1 MNLLKSNIRKPFGI
15 LSVKISV
22 FASSGFAFTVSLY
35 LSLPVITSNL
45 EKVF

>member
-1 MNLLKSNIRKPFGI
+1 MLFDI

-22 FASSGFAFTVSLY
+22 FTDFGFAFTVSLC
-35 LSLPVITSNL
+35 LSLPQITGNL

>member
-1 MNLLKSNIRKPFGI
+1 MPFAK

-22 FASSGFAFTVSLY
+22 FVGSGFAFTVSLY
-35 LSLPVITSNL
+35 LPLPGITGNL

>member
-1 MNLLKSNIRKPFGI
+1 MPLGK

-35 LSLPVITSNL
+35 LSLPGITGNL